1 MAKKKR
7 NVLDNLNERIDEM
20 LKELERLLQ
29 GNKKERALVPIPVRN
44 DDAPR
49 HRPKRHPYEY

>member
-7 NVLDNLNERIDEM
+7 NVLGDLNERIDEM
-20 LKELERLLQ
+20 VKELERLLR
-29 GNKKERALVPIPVRN
+29 GNKKERALVPIPIR

-49 HRPKRHPYEY
+49 RRPKRNPYEY